1 MSYIERAIS
10 RSRSTLSLLAVVV
23 VAGLLARAALPIA
36 NDPHVEVPY
45 FYIGIVHEGISPE
58 DAERL
63 LVQPMEIELRKLEGL
78 VELSSTASEGVAT
91 IFVEIDVAVD
101 VDTALSD
108 VREAV
113 DRARA
118 ELPGSA
124 EEPIVEEISID
135 DFPIVQINL
144 VGEQAS
150 ERSVYQ
156 TALHLRDDIE
166 AIPSVLGADL
176 QGQREELLEVTI
188 DPDALNA
195 YRISSEEL
203 IATLERNN
211 RLIPAGSIDTGNGRF
226 SVKVPGVVEE
236 AGDVLELPIRSSGD
250 KIVTL
255 ADVATVRRT
264 FKDRTS
270 FARYNGR
277 DAITI
282 NVTKRAEANII
293 DTVAQV
299 LALVDAARP
308 GIPAGIEVIASQNQ
322 AEFAELQVRE
332 LEGNI
337 LTALA
342 LVMILVVAAMGFRSG
357 LIVGLG
363 IPVSLLFAVIIIYLL
378 GYTFNFM
385 VMFGMLLGLGMLI
398 DGAIVVTEYAD
409 RMMGD
414 GMDHRAAYAEAA
426 KRMFWPVTAST
437 ATTLAAFLP
446 LIFWPGVAGQFM
458 SYLPV
463 TVFTVLCGSLCYAL
477 FFGPVLGTLFGRPTA
492 HNRKTA

>member
-322 AEFAELQVRE
+322 AEFAELRTQINDIATKTKFGSQALLDGTFTGRVFQVGANNGDTITVGVANMGTGAGA
-332 LEGNI
+332 LAI
-337 LTALA
+337 STLDLTAAGGPAAAITA
-342 LVMILVVAAMGFRSG
+342 LDTAITTVSTERGKLGATQNRFESVINNLQVTTENLVSSESRIRDVDMASEMTNFTKNQVLMQAGTSM
-357 LIVGLG
+357 LG
-363 IPVSLLFAVIIIYLL
+363 QANSLSQSVLSLL
-378 GYTFNFM
+378 
-385 VMFGMLLGLGMLI
+385 
-398 DGAIVVTEYAD
+398 
-409 RMMGD
+409 
-414 GMDHRAAYAEAA
+414 
-426 KRMFWPVTAST
+426 
-437 ATTLAAFLP
+437 
-446 LIFWPGVAGQFM
+446 Q
-458 SYLPV
+458 
-463 TVFTVLCGSLCYAL
+463 
-477 FFGPVLGTLFGRPTA
+477 
-492 HNRKTA
+492 